1 MNESKN
7 RFSAELSGSLTPEL
21 EGASHSAAHAARLPR
36 VRALPV
42 PASANTPRAS
52 QSGRAAKE

>member
-42 PASANTPRAS
+42 PASANTPRTS

>member
-36 VRALPV
+36 VRALLV